1 MVIFFSCVVFAAADF
16 IRRPHNIR
24 IFGRTHSPPYISFLY
39 KRSDWV
45 KTLQILC
52 VIAGA
57 ITYGSATVGKANVQ
71 KALLFVT
78 ALYSKSL

>member
-1 MVIFFSCVVFAAADF
+1 M
-16 IRRPHNIR
+16 
-24 IFGRTHSPPYISFLY
+24 
-39 KRSDWV
+39 V